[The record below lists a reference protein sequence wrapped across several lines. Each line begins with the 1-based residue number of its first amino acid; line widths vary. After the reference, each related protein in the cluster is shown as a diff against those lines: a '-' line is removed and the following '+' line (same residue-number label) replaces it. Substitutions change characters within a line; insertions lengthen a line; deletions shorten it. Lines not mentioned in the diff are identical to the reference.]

1 MRTLRRTSAVI
12 VALVATAVV
21 LTGCGSSAS
30 PENATTGSAA
40 ADLTPPTPQQMQK
53 KWSVLALPLKPGAS
67 EQKVTFTA
75 SDMSTSDGCNQLNG
89 PYTLGSDGAFKL
101 GTLAGTQVACDKP
114 TDTRHID
121 ALKAAT
127 KVGLDNRSGYD
138 QLVFTDSSGALVLV
152 LQDSAGD

>member
-1 MRTLRRTSAVI
+1 MRTLRRTSAVL
-12 VALVATAVV
+12 VALVAAAVV

-40 ADLTPPTPQQMQK
+40 ADLTPPTQQQMQK

-75 SDMSTSDGCNQLNG
+75 SDMSTSDGCNQLTG

-114 TDTRHID
+114 ADTRHVD

>member
-1 MRTLRRTSAVI
+1 MLRRTSAVLI
-12 VALVATAVV
+12 ALVATALV
-21 LTGCGSSAS
+21 LTGCGSSSS
-30 PENATTGSAA
+30 PGDATTGSAA
-40 ADLTPPTPQQMQK
+40 ADLTPPTAEQLQK
-53 KWSVLALPLKPGAS
+53 SWTVFALPQKPGAS

-75 SDMSTSDGCNQLNG
+75 SDLSTSDGCNQLTG

-101 GTLAGTQVACDKP
+101 GELAGTKVACDKP
-114 TDTRHID
+114 ADTRHID

-138 QLVFTDSSGALVLV
+138 QLVFTDSSGTLVLV